1 MVCVEFGVGVKLDEE
16 VAGLAGAVVIPGAE
30 AGRDR
35 LVSIIAGV
43 IGRNI
48 LDESTL
54 SGAAL

>member
-1 MVCVEFGVGVKLDEE
+1 MCTVEFGADDEAE
-16 VAGLAGAVVIPGAE
+16 AGLMVEVVIPGAE

-54 SGAAL
+54 SVAL